1 MSETSSPAVPPQTV
15 TGRRTWKERALFM
28 QRFSLVLMVLMGLSF
43 LSLIPV
49 YIELR
54 SGPVLLDM
62 GITILAVIGLYY
74 AHMIA
79 RQQKLMESG
88 YTVLVVAVL
97 MIAGMF
103 VEQGDLLLS
112 GPPILIGVLLTIITI
127 WPGQLGRWLVVAAFY
142 GLLLLATQWIT
153 LPFSYNLAQTES
165 FNTRNNVIII
175 GALSV
180 VILAFVRSLQ
190 QGSIRVR
197 LIISYISL
205 ALLPVMA
212 VGLIISF
219 INVQRAQTQIFAQLD
234 ATASQKENE
243 ILTWV
248 EQLQRTLAISLTNR
262 DANTVGQIL
271 QGTDNDAA
279 SVAQIEQTLQNVTV
293 QTGLFE
299 EIFVLDLQGQVV
311 ISTDAT
317 QVGKIQINQLYFRE
331 GVNAPFFQPP
341 LFTPSL
347 GTVSMVV
354 SRPLYNSQQNQI
366 GVIAGRVDLEQLTQ
380 ITSQFM
386 GLGENSELYLVGLN
400 NGVITRPR
408 LAETEGAIFARSDG
422 AVAAVN
428 RREQGQGIY
437 ENYQGVQV
445 VGVYKW
451 MPAVQM
457 ALLAEQELDEA
468 FAPIRSAVLTSVIA
482 IVVTV
487 FLALLVALY
496 MARTIATPVVQLAG
510 AAQVVAGGNL
520 AERVELERDD
530 EIGLLA
536 SAFNSMTEQLQRLIG
551 GLEERVAEQTRDL
564 TLAAEVGQRIST
576 ERNLDSLLTAAAQL
590 IKDRF
595 DLYHAQIYL
604 TNSTEQLLILRAS
617 TGEAG
622 RELLRRGHRLTVG
635 PGSINGA
642 AAANRQPVI
651 VANTQQDPTFR
662 PNPLLPDTR
671 SEMAVPLLAGNRVV
685 GVLDLQSTQA
695 EALSEANLSAFQT
708 LAGQLA
714 VAIENASLF
723 TEVETA
729 RTTLEEQGR
738 RLTRTSWDS
747 YLDAITRQERVVA
760 TYQTETPTISP
771 AGETVPHLVV
781 PVQLAGEPI
790 GFVELISQSAQEWQ
804 SDKLAIIQEVANQV
818 AQQVENL
825 RLFAQTEQYRFQAEQ
840 AVRRLTREGWE
851 TYQATAPNAAAGY
864 IYTQDQILP
873 LPATPTDNG
882 TNGTYIHPL
891 TLRGEPIGAFHLP
904 DTHALGDST
913 IQIID
918 AIAETLIDHI
928 ENLRLTTATQTAL
941 AQTETL
947 YNLTS
952 QLTQS
957 ETLANVA
964 QIIAGLYE
972 NSSITLLTIESD
984 ALGQPEWLTIA
995 ASWSPTPSLIEPG
1008 TRFPLA
1014 AFPISALWIKS
1025 GGKPVLIEN
1034 IESDPRVDAQTRAIS
1049 QQFGIMASAY
1059 LPLRIGQNWVG
1070 LITISWDKP
1079 KMFSDGEIQLMESV
1093 SAQAAVVVNNR
1104 LLLQSTTKRANR
1116 ETLINTINRRIQ
1128 SATSVETALETA
1140 AREISQLLKAR
1151 QTLVE
1156 INPLTQPES

>member
-1 MSETSSPAVPPQTV
+1 MSETSSPVVLPPQS
-15 TGRRTWKERALFM
+15 TGRTWSERSRFM
-28 QRFSLVLMVLMGLSF
+28 QQFSLVLLVLMGLSF
-43 LSLIPV
+43 LSLIPI
-49 YIELR
+49 YLELR

-62 GITILAVIGLYY
+62 GITLLAVSGLLV
-74 AHMIA
+74 AHLVA
-79 RQQKLMESG
+79 RQQRLMESG
-88 YTVLVVAVL
+88 YAVL
-97 MIAGMF
+97 FVALLMVAGVF
-103 VEQGDLLLS
+103 VEQGNLLLS
-112 GPPILIGVLLTIITI
+112 APPILIGVLLTIITI
-127 WPGQLGRWLVVAAFY
+127 WPNQWGRWLLVILFY
-142 GLLLLATQWIT
+142 SLLLLATQQVT
-153 LPFSYNLAQTES
+153 LSFSYNLAQAES
-165 FNTRNNVIII
+165 FNIRNGVVVV
-175 GALSV
+175 GGLSV
-180 VILAFVRSLQ
+180 ALLAFARSLQ
-190 QGSIRVR
+190 RGSIRAR

-205 ALLPVMA
+205 ALLPVIL
-212 VGLIISF
+212 VGLAISLV
-219 INVQRAQTQIFAQLD
+219 NVQRAQTQIFGQLD
-234 ATASQKENE
+234 AIASQKETE
-243 ILTWV
+243 LLTWV
-248 EQLQRTLAISLTNR
+248 DQLQRTLAISLTAR
-262 DANTVGQIL
+262 DTDIVEQLL
-271 QGTDNDAA
+271 QTPTGENAEA
-279 SVAQIEQTLQNVTV
+279 SVAQIEQSLQNVIV
-293 QTGLFE
+293 QTELFE
-299 EIFVLDLQGQVV
+299 EIFILDLQGRIV
-311 ISTDAT
+311 ISTDAA
-317 QVGKIQINQLYFRE
+317 QVDKIQINQLYFRE
-331 GVNAPFFQPP
+331 GVNAPYFQPP

-354 SRPLYNSQQNQI
+354 SQPLYDSQQNKI
-366 GVIAGRVDLEQLTQ
+366 GVIAGRVNLEQLTQ
-380 ITSQFM
+380 IASRLTGM
-386 GLGENSELYLVGLN
+386 GERSELYFIGLN
-400 NGVITRPR
+400 NGLITRPR
-408 LAETEGAIFARSDG
+408 LAESDGTLFIRSEG
-422 AVAAVN
+422 AVAAIS
-428 RREQGQGIY
+428 RRERGQGLY
-437 ENYQGVQV
+437 ENYRGVQV

-451 MPAVQM
+451 LPDLQM
-457 ALLAEQELDEA
+457 ALLAEQEVDEA
-468 FAPIRSAVLTSVIA
+468 FATIRTGVLTSVIA
-482 IVVTV
+482 VVV
-487 FLALLVALY
+487 AAFLALMVALY
-496 MARTIATPVVQLAG
+496 MARTIATPVVQLAD
-510 AAQVVAGGNL
+510 AAKVVAGGNL

-536 SAFNSMTEQLQRLIG
+536 SAFNSMTGQLQMLIG

-564 TLAAEVGQRIST
+564 TLAAEVGQRIAT

-604 TNSTEQLLILRAS
+604 TNPTEQLLILRAS

-651 VANTQQDPTFR
+651 VSDTQQDLNFR
-662 PNPLLPDTR
+662 PNPLLPQTR
-671 SEMAVPLLAGNRVV
+671 SELAIPLLVGERVV
-685 GVLDLQSTQA
+685 GVLDLQS
-695 EALSEANLSAFQT
+695 EYPNALSETNLSAFQT

-723 TEVETA
+723 TEVENA
-729 RTTLEEQGR
+729 RTILEEQSR

-747 YLDAITRQERVVA
+747 YLDAITRQERFVA
-760 TYQTETPTISP
+760 SYQVDSSTTPDESAP
-771 AGETVPHLVV
+771 QVAVPMQV
-781 PVQLAGEPI
+781 ANEPI
-790 GFVELISQSAQEWQ
+790 GFIKLVGKSADELSEDQ
-804 SDKLAIIQEVANQV
+804 LALVQGVANQV

-851 TYQATAPNAAAGY
+851 AYHASTGDAAAGY
-864 IYTQDQILP
+864 IYTQDQVLP
-873 LPATPTDNG
+873 LSTAPTDNG

-904 DTHALGDST
+904 STHTPDDST
-913 IQIID
+913 IAIID

-928 ENLRLTTATQTAL
+928 ENLRLSEATQTAL

-947 YNLTS
+947 YTLTS

-957 ETLANVA
+957 ETLDNVA

-972 NSSITLLTIESD
+972 DSSVTLLTIESD

-995 ASWSPTPSLIEPG
+995 ASWTATPSLIDPG

-1014 AFPISALWIKS
+1014 AFPISSLWIKS

-1034 IESDPRVDAQTRAIS
+1034 IETDPRVDEQTRAIS

-1059 LPLRIGQNWVG
+1059 LPLRVGQSWVG
-1070 LITISWDKP
+1070 LITISWQNP
-1079 KMFSDGEIQLMESV
+1079 KMFSEGEIQLIESL

-1116 ETLINTINRRIQ
+1116 ETMINTINRRIQ

-1156 INPLTQPES
+1156 INPMTQPGS